1 MPQDSTEDPREQTE
15 SQVRPEEQVGYL
27 LVQIGHALGQRW
39 ARDLA
44 PFALSARQ
52 HGVLGVLATQPGTSA
67 GALARAV
74 MIAPQSMGELLT
86 GLEERGLVLRQP
98 PSGRG
103 HPARLEL
110 TDTARALLSEVQ
122 PVVESSNSPQALGL
136 AEPEIEQLRT
146 LLTKVLS
153 AVS

>member
-1 MPQDSTEDPREQTE
+1 MPQAHIRHQREQE
-15 SQVRPEEQVGYL
+15 AQARPEEQVGYL
-27 LVQIGHALGQRW
+27 LVQVGHALSQRW

-52 HGVLGVLATQPGTSA
+52 HGVLGVLAAQPGISA

-110 TDTARALLSEVQ
+110 TDAARALLSEVQ
-122 PVVESSNSPQALGL
+122 PVVEDSNSPQALGL
-136 AEPEIEQLRT
+136 TGPEVTQLRR
-146 LLTKVLS
+146 LLTTVLA